1 MGWTFAEDDYQCH
14 MIPLHLQEIVDDQ
27 PLAFGLDG
35 YPVYGLAI
43 ENLDEAFGRHDQMVI
58 TDITQA
64 PNHHIIC
71 HSLRVKLILSMMGL
85 IHSPL
90 KTQLSF

>member
-1 MGWTFAEDDYQCH
+1 
-14 MIPLHLQEIVDDQ
+14 MIPLHLQEIAGDDQ

-35 YPVYGLAI
+35 YPVYGLTS
-43 ENLDEAFGRHDQMVI
+43 ENLDEAFEDMTQMVI

-71 HSLRVKLILSMMGL
+71 HS
-85 IHSPL
+85 
-90 KTQLSF
+90 